1 MDSTDPLLF
10 TCELHYVFALRVL
23 HPNGYVD
30 TMSVNDT
37 SLRRGLPAGFSEV
50 SLSMNTS
57 VINELERNFFLTLS
71 IANGFFLDGGEIVCD
86 DTTPKNSITA
96 GCRVC
101 GMFDYISRQKL
112 L

>member
-1 MDSTDPLLF
+1 MDLTDPLLF
-10 TCELHYVFALRVL
+10 TCELHYVLALRVML
-23 HPNGYVD
+23 PNDYVE
-30 TMSVNDT
+30 TVSVNDT
-37 SLRRGLPAGFSEV
+37 SLTRGLPAGFREV

-71 IANGFFLDGGEIVCD
+71 IANASLLDGGEIVCD
-86 DTTPKNSITA
+86 DTTPMNSITA